1 MGCCFAFPI
10 QGLDLRV
17 EHTHCFSTHGEGG
30 HYHEDV
36 SPETVVYEGYFTP
49 AERLFRI
56 DRPSQTHGVGRD
68 WYIGSGYFW
77 IFDNDFF
84 GLKTKPEK
92 RRCPDRGLP

>member
-1 MGCCFAFPI
+1 MCIYLSVVALIYSLAFFSNEMTGFSALDL

-68 WYIGSGYFW
+68 
-77 IFDNDFF
+77 
-84 GLKTKPEK
+84 
-92 RRCPDRGLP
+92 